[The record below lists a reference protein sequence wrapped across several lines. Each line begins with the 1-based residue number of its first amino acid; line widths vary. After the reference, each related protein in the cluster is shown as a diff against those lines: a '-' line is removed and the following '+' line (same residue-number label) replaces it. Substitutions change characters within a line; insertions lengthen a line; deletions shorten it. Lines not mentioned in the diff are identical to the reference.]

1 MRLSQTNV
9 NANVL
14 LAQLVRNHHQNKK
27 NPKMEERLFPKLPI
41 KFIKQY
47 TGSS

>member
-14 LAQLVRNHHQNKK
+14 LAQLVRSHHQNKK
-27 NPKMEERLFPKLPI
+27 NPKMEERLFLKLLI
-41 KFIKQY
+41 RFI
-47 TGSS
+47 